1 MNDITIIIEGLKQA
15 GATKAQVLTIMD
27 AIMTNKVNA
36 EDSKA
41 MDDLLREN
49 LSADSYISILNIK
62 VFNGKIL

>member
-36 EDSKA
+36 EDKP
-41 MDDLLREN
+41 
-49 LSADSYISILNIK
+49 
-62 VFNGKIL
+62 